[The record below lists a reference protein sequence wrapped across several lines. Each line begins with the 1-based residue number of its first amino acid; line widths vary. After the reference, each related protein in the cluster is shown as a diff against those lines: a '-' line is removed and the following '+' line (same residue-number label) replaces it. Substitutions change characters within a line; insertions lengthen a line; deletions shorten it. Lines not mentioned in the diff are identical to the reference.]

1 MKLMKTF
8 LAAAVSAAVATQAMA
23 AELEKPDFYG
33 FLSAGALKVEGED
46 AEADAFEIELG
57 LQGKVAL
64 QEKLNLNYAV
74 EVDLAGAANSAD
86 DPSTGRDGEADIH
99 VKEAKFWL
107 PTRYGM
113 FVVAPRGTSGQ
124 WRDIYGPINHYEY
137 NESHADLN
145 PDGIFAQPDRTSGTF
160 AYHTPWFLN
169 TKAVVAA
176 ITLNDSND
184 ENVDGRSIRLVH
196 RSGDLGVA
204 IGTTLLMQNQL
215 PPFATDDYLIT
226 AAGASYKIGGLTL
239 GATWENNRDSP
250 YPLDPEG
257 KADYDAYG
265 VSAYYQA
272 DNGAGIALGFK
283 EKNHDYDAADNSVFT
298 LKVEQRLTPSVKV
311 WAETGQYDKPAVVQG
326 VKVIDTNYAVGF
338 NVTF

>member
-8 LAAAVSAAVATQAMA
+8 MAAAVSAAVATPALAVEM
-23 AELEKPDFYG
+23 EKPEFYG
-33 FLSAGALKVEGED
+33 FLSTGGLKVEGED
-46 AEADAFEIELG
+46 FEAEAFEIELG
-57 LQGKVAL
+57 LQGKVSL

-74 EVDLAGAANSAD
+74 EVDLAAAANSAD
-86 DPSTGRDGEADIH
+86 DPSVGRDGEADIH

-113 FVVAPRGTSGQ
+113 FVVASRGTSGQ
-124 WRDIYGPINHYEY
+124 WRDIYGGINHYEY

-145 PDGIFAQPDRTSGTF
+145 PDGIFAQPDRSSGTF
-160 AYHTPWFLN
+160 AYHTPWYLN
-169 TKAVVAA
+169 TKLVVAA
-176 ITLNDSND
+176 ITLNDGND
-184 ENVDGRSIRLVH
+184 ENIDGRAVRLVH
-196 RSGDLGVA
+196 KRGNFHMA

-215 PPFATDDYLIT
+215 PPFATADYRIS
-226 AAGASYKIGGLTL
+226 AAGASYKVGGLTL
-239 GATWENNRDSP
+239 GATWENNHDSP

-283 EKNHDYDAADNSVFT
+283 EKNHDYDAEDNSVYT
-298 LKVEQRLTPSVKV
+298 LKVEQRLTPAVKV
-311 WAETGQYDKPAVVQG
+311 WAETGQYDEPAVVQG

-338 NVTF
+338 NVIF

>member
-8 LAAAVSAAVATQAMA
+8 LAAAVSAAVATPALA
-23 AELEKPDFYG
+23 VELDKPDFYG
-33 FLSAGALKVEGED
+33 FLSAGALKVEGKD

-64 QEKLNLNYAV
+64 EEKLNLNYAV

-124 WRDIYGPINHYEY
+124 WRDIYGSINHYEY

-145 PDGIFAQPDRTSGTF
+145 PDGIFAQPDRTSGTL

-169 TKAVVAA
+169 TKMVVAA
-176 ITLNDSND
+176 ITLNDSNK
-184 ENVDGRSIRLVH
+184 ENVDGRSVRFVH
-196 RSGDLGVA
+196 KNGNLHAA
-204 IGTTLLMQNQL
+204 IGTTLIMQNQL
-215 PPFATDDYLIT
+215 PGFATDDYLIT
-226 AAGASYKIGGLTL
+226 AAGASYKLGGLTL
-239 GATWENNRDSP
+239 GATWENNKDAP
-250 YPLDPEG
+250 YPGVPG
-257 KADYDAYG
+257 NKADYDSYG
-265 VSAYYQA
+265 VSGYYLA
-272 DNGAGIALGFK
+272 ENGFGVALGLK
-283 EKNHDYDAADNSVFT
+283 EKNHDYDAADNTVYT
-298 LKVEQRLTPSVKV
+298 LKLEQRITPNVKV
-311 WAETGQYDKPAVVQG
+311 WAETGQYDEPVYVREALVT
-326 VKVIDTNYAVGF
+326 DTNYALGF